1 MGINIKF
8 VDNEEELGIC
18 LSIRRRV
25 FIEEQKIPEDIE
37 MDDASVNAVSIYAI
51 MNKEYVG
58 TARYRETESGIKLER
73 FAVLSEYRN
82 LGIGKQL
89 VQFMVNSLDINKN
102 IYLHAQESV
111 VDFYLLLGFEKVDD
125 RFYEAGIPHWKMIK
139 NE

>member
-51 MNKEYVG
+51 MNNEYVG
-58 TARYRETESGIKLER
+58 TARYRETELGIKLER

>member
-8 VDNEEELGIC
+8 VDNEEELDIC

-25 FIEEQKIPEDIE
+25 FIEEQEIPEEIE
-37 MDDASVNAVSIYAI
+37 MDDASVSAVSIYALL
-51 MNKEYVG
+51 NKEYVG

-73 FAVLSEYRN
+73 FAVLSEYRG
-82 LGIGKQL
+82 LGIGRDL
-89 VQFMVNSLDINKN
+89 VQFMIDHLGKRKN
-102 IYLHAQESV
+102 IYLHAQEEV
-111 VDFYLLLGFEKVDD
+111 VNFYLLLGFEKVDD

>member
-82 LGIGKQL
+82 LGIGKHRRP
-89 VQFMVNSLDINKN
+89 F
-102 IYLHAQESV
+102 V
-111 VDFYLLLGFEKVDD
+111 VRALPFQ
-125 RFYEAGIPHWKMIK
+125 RIP
-139 NE
+139 